1 MRGVG
6 LRAWV
11 GVRVHGVTRTPTG
24 LWHRTHKEHDMGNA
38 KYEVRWKVVDVPI
51 AWFTSELDATEFVK
65 SQVSPDFYEI
75 RPL

>member
-1 MRGVG
+1 
-6 LRAWV
+6 
-11 GVRVHGVTRTPTG
+11 
-24 LWHRTHKEHDMGNA
+24 MGNA

>member
-1 MRGVG
+1 MN
-6 LRAWV
+6 
-11 GVRVHGVTRTPTG
+11 
-24 LWHRTHKEHDMGNA
+24 DA

-75 RPL
+75 RQL